1 MSNQVEGESVTPND
15 AKPVLAAVPL
25 DGDGQRL
32 QDGDRV
38 YSYGYNKDMKPKR
51 LYGTLH
57 KNKDYPEVSE
67 WYIAYDDG
75 EECAVL
81 ELSLVFKALHL
92 TVRVLPKAGI

>member
-1 MSNQVEGESVTPND
+1 MDTKDQVSNSSQIAQNGF
-15 AKPVLAAVPL
+15 LAAVPT

-32 QDGDRV
+32 HDGDRV
-38 YSYGYNKDMKPKR
+38 YSYGYNKDMKPER

-57 KNKDYPEVSE
+57 KNEDYPEVSE

-81 ELSLVFKALHL
+81 ELSLVFKA
-92 TVRVLPKAGI
+92 